1 MIWRVPPP
9 LRNWYILIGWTTNL
23 QIPLNVRGWDN
34 VCQGNETVK
43 TCWDLISAV
52 VSLGM
57 YCSMMRY
64 LAEQSVLFAKM
75 KKSKV
80 LTIPAI
86 PYRKTYL
93 KPFLYEIRRVDEA
106 TKLVVVVSIWAKTPF
121 QTLFQSQSVYKIPCS
136 IDFTAGGSQTI
147 KYNKLGLVKKLHIQS

>member
-1 MIWRVPPP
+1 
-9 LRNWYILIGWTTNL
+9 
-23 QIPLNVRGWDN
+23 
-34 VCQGNETVK
+34 
-43 TCWDLISAV
+43 
-52 VSLGM
+52 
-57 YCSMMRY
+57 MMRY
-64 LAEQSVLFAKM
+64 LAEQSVLFAKR

-136 IDFTAGGSQTI
+136 IDFTAGNSQPI
-147 KYNKLGLVKKLHIQS
+147 KYNELGLVKKLHIQS